1 MKPHNSIF
9 SLYLAII
16 FLSLAILACDVP
28 VALIKS
34 GLPGDLQETEVAYFK
49 PTLVNENN
57 QVVGLSDYYC
67 HDVDGILSSV
77 KKDSEL
83 IDTRNYLEGNVIIS
97 WYKYHTSEPAQI
109 VVEYFDEFQ
118 LEFATTDGASG
129 NITGWTTSGWSGTG
143 LTMTEIEPDGTFSGR
158 IGVIEER
165 WESGSDVVTKVTEI
179 HNFFAYIS
187 KEDGSAYFCDLLPNP
202 IPSDLTALTA
212 DNFQNYCQF
221 HYYECQPSSP

>member
-1 MKPHNSIF
+1 MKPHNTTR
-9 SLYLAII
+9 LYLAII
-16 FLSLAILACDVP
+16 FLSLAILACTVP
-28 VALIKS
+28 VALTKF
-34 GLPGDLQETEVAYFK
+34 GLPGDLQKTEVAYIK
-49 PTLVNENN
+49 PTLVNEEN
-57 QVVGLSDYYC
+57 QVIGLSDYYC
-67 HDVDGILSSV
+67 HDVDGFLSSV

-83 IDTRNYLEGNVIIS
+83 IKTRNFLEGNVIIS
-97 WYKYHTSEPAQI
+97 WYNYNKPELGQI
-109 VVEYFDEFQ
+109 NVEYFDEFQ

-129 NITGWTTSGWSGTG
+129 NIVSWTTSGWSGTG
-143 LTMTEIEPDGTFSGR
+143 STTTEIEQDGTFSGS
-158 IGVIEER
+158 IEVTEER

-179 HNFFAYIS
+179 HNFFGYIS